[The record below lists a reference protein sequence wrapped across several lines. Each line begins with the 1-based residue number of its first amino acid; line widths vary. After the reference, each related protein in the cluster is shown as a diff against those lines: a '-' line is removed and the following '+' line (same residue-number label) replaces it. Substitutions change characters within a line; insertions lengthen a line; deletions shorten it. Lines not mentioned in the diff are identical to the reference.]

1 MLETVSFIPSMNPG
15 QLRGALRIEVARRP
29 SGESFIRDQF
39 FCAPF
44 HLSKP
49 YWTGSLLLINV
60 VNPTAGL
67 FSGDQLQLELTV
79 RAGASVLLTAA
90 AAARAHSSGD
100 RFAGC
105 HQVFKVEQGAWLEVF
120 PELFIPQAES
130 RFRQETE
137 IHLEEGAELFFVET
151 LAPGRVAREES
162 FEFFELSWR
171 TRISYAEKLAVL
183 EQFNLKP
190 ADEVLRP
197 LRKVFPQFYLGNCFL
212 ISKRTLTQELISK
225 IAELHQNDRVRV
237 GITRLRSA
245 GYVIK
250 VLARDTLALSS
261 TLLSVRSLLSE
272 VFPNLAVSPRKN

>member
-1 MLETVSFIPSMNPG
+1 MGEAVSFMPSMNPG
-15 QLRGALRIEVARRP
+15 QLRGALRIEVARRS

-67 FSGDQLQLELTV
+67 FSGDQLHLEVTV

-105 HQVFKVEQGAWLEVF
+105 QQIFKVEQAGWLEVY

-137 IHLEEGAELFFVET
+137 IQLEEGAEMFFVET
-151 LAPGRVAREES
+151 LAPGRVASAES

-171 TRISYAEKLAVL
+171 TGISYAGKLSVL
-183 EQFNLKP
+183 EQFNIKP
-190 ADEVLRP
+190 DDEVLRP

-212 ISKRTLTQELISK
+212 MTKRTLPVEIISK
-225 IAELHQNDRVRV
+225 IAALHQHERVRV
-237 GITRLRSA
+237 GITKLRSA

-250 VLARDTLALSS
+250 VMARDTLALSS
-261 TLLSVRSLLSE
+261 ALLSIRALLSE
-272 VFPNLAVSPRKN
+272 IFPNLAVSPRKN